1 MNRPTR
7 VRSLRTRMFSCRL
20 LALSLAIAALG
31 LVFAGRAQAT
41 TTINPGFILFHTVP
55 VSSIFIDVIPNPQTI
70 QFEGNPF
77 GSFDFGAGPVFVG
90 DTDTIVERIQLAD
103 LSGGSATIDIE
114 LVALSLVS
122 IAPVDLGFGAGF
134 EDIFIELNTSSPSFQ
149 TMTITDTGEGQPHG
163 TFDTTNNFF
172 YDLSGSVGGFY
183 TTDEAT
189 VSITNEGWQ
198 HEPTGSL
205 LIDGINHLLNTSDET
220 HDFWPNDVSVQNN
233 DAGTLIHRIRA
244 ANIPEP
250 STFALAVLGTWS
262 LGLFSER
269 RKSVSQEANR

>member
-20 LALSLAIAALG
+20 LALPLAIAALG
-31 LVFAGRAQAT
+31 IAFAGSAQAT
-41 TTINPGFILFHTVP
+41 TTINSGFILFHTVP
-55 VSSIFIDVIPNPQTI
+55 VSSISLSTIPNPQTI
-70 QFEGNPF
+70 NFEGNPI
-77 GSFDFGAGPVFVG
+77 GSFDFGAGSVFVG
-90 DTDTIVERIQLAD
+90 NADTIVERIQPAD
-103 LSGGSATIDIE
+103 LSGGSDTIDIE

-134 EDIFIELNTSSPSFQ
+134 EDIFIELNTSSPSIQ
-149 TMTITDTGEGQPHG
+149 STMTIFDTGEGQPHG

-189 VSITNEGWQ
+189 VSVTDQGWQ

-220 HDFWPNDVSVQNN
+220 HDFWPNDVAVQNN

-250 STFALAVLGTWS
+250 TSLALLALG
-262 LGLFSER
+262 GLMLAR
-269 RKSVSQEANR
+269 RRRQTR